1 LKQILQ
7 DGCFGEGA
15 SNCVDCK
22 AKHFKKFS
30 EEDPTKFDCIK
41 CNKACKGECSGSS
54 ASDCVN
60 NECAAGYELTTPE
73 DGIETCTQIPKPT
86 SPPTPSPE
94 ENDEDDAKK
103 EAEKAGPHKEKKAKM
118 DPQSSWERATMANGI
133 QSDMA
138 EMTKKY
144 LKKLYYRE
152 RFEVINK
159 GISTITAIWI
169 ICFLDYSKTITCLL
183 VLATIVT
190 NVLLY
195 GYSSTDTIRN

>member
-1 LKQILQ
+1 M
-7 DGCFGEGA
+7 
-15 SNCVDCK
+15 
-22 AKHFKKFS
+22 
-30 EEDPTKFDCIK
+30 
-41 CNKACKGECSGSS
+41 
-54 ASDCVN
+54 
-60 NECAAGYELTTPE
+60 
-73 DGIETCTQIPKPT
+73 TQI
-86 SPPTPSPE
+86 SL
-94 ENDEDDAKK
+94 
-103 EAEKAGPHKEKKAKM
+103 H
-118 DPQSSWERATMANGI
+118 

-195 GYSSTDTIRN
+195 GYSSTDTIRNWLFSMSRLKRCFRLIILLGFRPHFQVTSKMPNRYGGDRWHYRIKTYLVFIVNYKLYFKCNFRWNYFLPILFIEIRPCLGWCANCLDHQNFQVIILDF

>member
-1 LKQILQ
+1 
-7 DGCFGEGA
+7 
-15 SNCVDCK
+15 
-22 AKHFKKFS
+22 
-30 EEDPTKFDCIK
+30 
-41 CNKACKGECSGSS
+41 
-54 ASDCVN
+54 
-60 NECAAGYELTTPE
+60 
-73 DGIETCTQIPKPT
+73 
-86 SPPTPSPE
+86 
-94 ENDEDDAKK
+94 
-103 EAEKAGPHKEKKAKM
+103 M

-133 QSDMA
+133 QEREIDKTSSGSHILKFTFWLASEITQISLHQSDMA
-138 EMTKKY
+138 ELTKKY

-195 GYSSTDTIRN
+195 GYSSTDTIRNWDII

>member
-1 LKQILQ
+1 MRPQVEVIYFKFTFLL
-7 DGCFGEGA
+7 A
-15 SNCVDCK
+15 S
-22 AKHFKKFS
+22 
-30 EEDPTKFDCIK
+30 EM
-41 CNKACKGECSGSS
+41 
-54 ASDCVN
+54 
-60 NECAAGYELTTPE
+60 
-73 DGIETCTQIPKPT
+73 TQI
-86 SPPTPSPE
+86 SL
-94 ENDEDDAKK
+94 
-103 EAEKAGPHKEKKAKM
+103 H
-118 DPQSSWERATMANGI
+118 

-138 EMTKKY
+138 ELTKKY

-159 GISTITAIWI
+159 VISTITAIWI